1 MRDPRFQALAA
12 QLAGY
17 STALRPGDRVLLEL
31 TDIPEEM
38 GIALI
43 REARN
48 AGAMPFLRL
57 NQSRLNREMLSGA
70 TEEQY
75 GIIGRHRLAEME
87 DMDAYIEIR
96 GGGNAFELSSVPQE
110 NMAAA
115 MKALNPVS
123 QRRIRHTRWCG
134 LRWPSGGMAQQASMS
149 TEEFEDFYFRTCLMD
164 YAALRPAMRKLA
176 AMMEKAE
183 YVKITGP
190 GTDISFS
197 IKGLPAIPCA
207 GECNLP
213 DGEVFTAPVIDS
225 ANGHI
230 SFNTPSL
237 FQGIPFDNIRLTLK
251 NGLVVHVK
259 REIKQGSSTPFL
271 TQTPARGGW
280 GNSPSASIR
289 PSHAPCATSCLTKK
303 FPAPST

>member
-17 STALRPGDRVLLEL
+17 STSLRPGDRVLLEL

-43 REARN
+43 REVRK

-134 LRWPSGGMAQQASMS
+134 LRFQIHRDIWLRQA
-149 TEEFEDFYFRTCLMD
+149 YPPYALVR
-164 YAALRPAMRKLA
+164 AALAVRGHGPA
-176 AMMEKAE
+176 
-183 YVKITGP
+183 
-190 GTDISFS
+190 
-197 IKGLPAIPCA
+197 
-207 GECNLP
+207 
-213 DGEVFTAPVIDS
+213 
-225 ANGHI
+225 
-230 SFNTPSL
+230 
-237 FQGIPFDNIRLTLK
+237 
-251 NGLVVHVK
+251 
-259 REIKQGSSTPFL
+259 
-271 TQTPARGGW
+271 
-280 GNSPSASIR
+280 
-289 PSHAPCATSCLTKK
+289 SCHEHGRI
-303 FPAPST
+303 

>member
-17 STALRPGDRVLLEL
+17 STSLRPGDRVLLEL

-43 REARN
+43 REVRK

-115 MKALNPVS
+115 MKAPESPSPSGVS
-123 QRRIRHTRWCG
+123 AIRAGAGCAG
-134 LRWPSGGMAQQASMS
+134 PSGGMAQQAAMS
-149 TEEFEDFYFRTCLMD
+149 TEEFEDFYFHTCLMD

-190 GTDISFS
+190 ERTFLFHQG
-197 IKGLPAIPCA
+197 AACH
-207 GECNLP
+207 
-213 DGEVFTAPVIDS
+213 PV
-225 ANGHI
+225 
-230 SFNTPSL
+230 
-237 FQGIPFDNIRLTLK
+237 
-251 NGLVVHVK
+251 
-259 REIKQGSSTPFL
+259 
-271 TQTPARGGW
+271 RGGMQ
-280 GNSPSASIR
+280 SARRRSVHR
-289 PSHAPCATSCLTKK
+289 PRHRQRQRPHFLQYAQPVPGHPL
-303 FPAPST
+303 